1 MNAQR
6 IQQFILKPWVILACL
21 VTGFTLGWALP
32 SVGLKLTV
40 VGDIYVDL
48 LKMIV
53 LPFMVSAIVFSLQKL
68 FQEGGAAPI
77 AVRAVLAFTG
87 FSVVVA
93 SVGIL
98 TFSVIQPGSNLAES
112 TVVTFGRL
120 VGHDLSSTNIEMN
133 LYGANVDVKKG
144 KALEEVVQSLVPS
157 NIFEALAKGEM
168 LKALIFSLMFGM
180 ALGHVPNRIAGG
192 LSQTLETVY
201 QTCQTLTRWLNYP
214 LPVVLVCMSASQIA
228 KSGIEPLQAM
238 ANFVLA
244 FGAASVICL
253 MLAVLVIW
261 KRGNASI
268 GETMNALREPFALA
282 IATSSS
288 MTCMPA
294 MIETLVQRL
303 SFAKARVELLVPLS
317 VSMLRVGPILYYACA
332 TLFIAQLYGRSL
344 EAHELALL
352 VAVSVLAG
360 FASAGMPGLAT
371 LSLTSMACGYL
382 GLPFEAVFILF
393 SVVDPVCE
401 ILRTLVLVIGNTAAV
416 SVICPRPLKI

>member
-1 MNAQR
+1 MNAQK

-21 VTGFTLGWALP
+21 VVGFSLGWALP
-32 SVGLKLTV
+32 SVGLKLAV

-53 LPFMVSAIVFSLQKL
+53 LPFMVSAIVFSVQKL
-68 FQEGGAAPI
+68 FQEGGAGSI
-77 AVRAVLAFTG
+77 VGRVILAFAS
-87 FSVVVA
+87 FSVVA
-93 SVGIL
+93 AIVGIL
-98 TFSVIQPGSNLAES
+98 TMSLTQPGANLSES
-112 TVVTFGRL
+112 TLATFGRI
-120 VGHDLSSTNIEMN
+120 VGDDLSSTDTVMS
-133 LYGANVDVKKG
+133 LYGANAEGQKG
-144 KALEEVVQSLVPS
+144 KSLEEVVLSLIPS
-157 NIFEALAKGEM
+157 NIFEALAKGET

-244 FGAASVICL
+244 FGFASLLCL
-253 MLAVLVIW
+253 SLAVFVIW
-261 KRGNASI
+261 KRGHASLSQ
-268 GETMNALREPFALA
+268 TMDALREPFVLA
-282 IATSSS
+282 IATRSSV
-288 MTCMPA
+288 TCMPA
-294 MIETLVQRL
+294 MIEALVQRL
-303 SFAKARVELLVPLS
+303 NFAKARVELLVPLS

-344 EAHELALL
+344 APHELALL
-352 VAVSVLAG
+352 LAASVLAG
-360 FASAGMPGLAT
+360 FASAGMTGLVT

-382 GLPFEAVFILF
+382 GLPFEAAFILF
-393 SVVDPVCE
+393 LAVDPICD

-416 SVICPRPLKI
+416 SMICPRPLKI